1 MERPLYKRKNEKVIV
16 LIKDELGGKIITE
29 LAKLKLKENSYLT
42 DNSDE
47 NKKEKGT
54 KKCTIKQKPKF

>member
-29 LAKLKLKENSYLT
+29 LAKLKPKENSYLT

-54 KKCTIKQKPKF
+54 EKCIIK

>member
-1 MERPLYKRKNEKVIV
+1 MERPLYKRKIEKVIV

-29 LAKLKLKENSYLT
+29 LAKLKPKENSYLT

-54 KKCTIKQKPKF
+54 EKCIIKQKPKF

>member
-29 LAKLKLKENSYLT
+29 LAKLKPKENSYLT

-47 NKKEKGT
+47 NKKENGKVHHKT
-54 KKCTIKQKPKF
+54 KT

>member
-1 MERPLYKRKNEKVIV
+1 MK
-16 LIKDELGGKIITE
+16 ITE
-29 LAKLKLKENSYLT
+29 LAKLKPKENSYLT

-54 KKCTIKQKPKF
+54 EKCIIKQKPKF